1 MQRRRLGGLEVS
13 AVGLG
18 CATMT
23 PFYDEPD
30 FAAAVETLQRARE
43 IGTDFLD
50 TSDAYG
56 QGKNEELIAHAINGR
71 RDDYVVATKFGNL
84 GIATGVPSSDGRP
97 EYVRACCEKSLKRL
111 QTEIID
117 LYYIHRVDPTVPIED
132 TVGAMSDLVRQGKVR
147 HLGICEAGA
156 ATIRRAHAT
165 HPLAAVQ
172 IEYSLWTRDVEAEI
186 LPLCEVLG
194 IGFVA
199 YSPLGRGFLTGNI
212 ADVAELRAGDAR
224 RNMPRFQGDN
234 LRRNLTLVEELKAHA
249 AAENCTPAQL
259 SLAWVLSRGP
269 YIVPIPGT
277 SHRHRLEE
285 NATAVSLKISADTED
300 ALLQVFTPGAA
311 SGLRYPENHLTR
323 SATMISACSPSPTSR
338 WKIPARP
345 CHRTPPPAPQLGL
358 TRDVTSDARLVLRW
372 LALRGA
378 PPSSRCLPD
387 MS

>member
-13 AVGLG
+13 VVGLG

-30 FAAAVETLQRARE
+30 TAAAIETLQRARE
-43 IGTDFLD
+43 LGVDFLD

-56 QGKNEELIAHAINGR
+56 QGKNEELIARAIKGH
-71 RDDYVVATKFGNL
+71 RDDYVIATKFGNL

-97 EYVRACCEKSLKRL
+97 EYVRSCCEKSLQRL
-111 QTEIID
+111 KTDVID

-132 TVGAMSDLVRQGKVR
+132 TVGAMSDLVREGKVR

-172 IEYSLWTRDVEAEI
+172 TEYSLWTRDVEAEI
-186 LPLCEVLG
+186 LPLCEELG

-212 ADVAELRAGDAR
+212 ADVAALRAGDAR

-234 LRRNLTLVEELKAHA
+234 LRRNLQLVEELKAHA
-249 AAENCTPAQL
+249 AAENCSAAQL
-259 SLAWVLSRGP
+259 ALAWVLSRAP

-285 NATAVSLKISADTED
+285 NAAASLKISADTED
-300 ALLQVFTPGAA
+300 ALLQVFAPGAA
-311 SGLRYPENHLTR
+311 SGLRYPGHHLVR
-323 SATMISACSPSPTSR
+323 
-338 WKIPARP
+338 
-345 CHRTPPPAPQLGL
+345 LGI
-358 TRDVTSDARLVLRW
+358 
-372 LALRGA
+372 
-378 PPSSRCLPD
+378 
-387 MS
+387 